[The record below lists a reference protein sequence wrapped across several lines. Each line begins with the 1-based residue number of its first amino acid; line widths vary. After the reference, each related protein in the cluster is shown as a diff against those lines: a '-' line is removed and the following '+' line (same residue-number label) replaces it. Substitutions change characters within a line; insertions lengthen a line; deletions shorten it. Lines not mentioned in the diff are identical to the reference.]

1 MIKLKTLS
9 LVFILGI
16 LSSCQDKPTEH
27 TLKVTDS
34 IIYYDSLTL
43 INESP

>member
-1 MIKLKTLS
+1 MKRL
-9 LVFILGI
+9 FII
-16 LSSCQDKPTEH
+16 LLFVECSENTPQH

-34 IIYYDSLTL
+34 IIYYDSMTL